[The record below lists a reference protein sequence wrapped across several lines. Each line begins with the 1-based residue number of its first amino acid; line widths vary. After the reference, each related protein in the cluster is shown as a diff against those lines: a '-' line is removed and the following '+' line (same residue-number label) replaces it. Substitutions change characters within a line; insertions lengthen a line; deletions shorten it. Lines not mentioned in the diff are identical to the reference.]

1 MLVMAMKKEYIELK
15 KMIEKR
21 LEQDIDEDTRA
32 ELKQKLLKVDWAIS
46 EMDRLKLEMQ
56 EMEI

>member
-21 LEQDIDEDTRA
+21 LEQNIDDDTRA
-32 ELKQKLLKVDWAIS
+32 ELKQKLLKVDWVIS